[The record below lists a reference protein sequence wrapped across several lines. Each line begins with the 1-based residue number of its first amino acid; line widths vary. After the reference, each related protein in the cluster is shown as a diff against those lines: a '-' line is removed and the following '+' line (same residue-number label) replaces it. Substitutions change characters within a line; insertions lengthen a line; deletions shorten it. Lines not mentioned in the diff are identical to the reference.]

1 MASVYGEND
10 DANVP
15 AEPSRTDGSEVE
27 TGVAEP
33 ATQTAPPKMQP
44 KRPKPRQLPPFKV
57 LLHNDDVNDFEH
69 VIRAIIKLTPLSL
82 EEAFQ
87 KTLEAHE
94 TGVSLLLVTHQER
107 AELYSEQFATMSL
120 TVTIEPDA

>member
-1 MASVYGEND
+1 VSNENERESTPD
-10 DANVP
+10 EPPGPENPDA
-15 AEPSRTDGSEVE
+15 G

-33 ATQTAPPKMQP
+33 TTATAPPRTKPQ
-44 KRPKPRQLPPFKV
+44 RPKPRLLPPYKV
-57 LLHNDDVNDFEH
+57 LLHNDDVHSFEH
-69 VIRAIIKLTPLSL
+69 VILSIVKLTTLSL

-107 AELYSEQFATMSL
+107 AELYCEQFATFQL
-120 TVTIEPDA
+120 TVTTEPAD